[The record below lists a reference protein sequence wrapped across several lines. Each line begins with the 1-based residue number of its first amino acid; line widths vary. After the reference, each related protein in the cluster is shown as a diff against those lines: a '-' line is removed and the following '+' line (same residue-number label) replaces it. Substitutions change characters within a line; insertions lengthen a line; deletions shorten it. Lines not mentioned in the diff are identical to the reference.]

1 MAYILSYRKSITRDT
16 TKMLNAPE
24 GSTELCT
31 IDGITY
37 VSIPSGAAID
47 SDQHAEVIGTM
58 EVVTP
63 DLELSEKIKAASP
76 HVALIDK
83 RVCERIAESYSLTE
97 EIKLLRTSPSPEFE
111 AYNDYAEQCRQWGRD
126 QKAALGLFNQASAL

>member
-1 MAYILSYRKSITRDT
+1 
-16 TKMLNAPE
+16 MLNAPE

-47 SDQHAEVIGTM
+47 ANQHAEVIGTM
-58 EVVTP
+58 EVVAP

-83 RVCERIAESYSLTE
+83 RVCEKIAESYSFTD
-97 EIKLLRTSPSPEFE
+97 EIKLLRTAPSHEFDV
-111 AYNDYAEQCRQWGRD
+111 YNEHVETCRQWGRE
-126 QKAALGLFNQASAL
+126 QKELLGIL

>member
-31 IDGITY
+31 IEGITY
-37 VSIPSGAAID
+37 VSIPSDAAID

-58 EVVTP
+58 EVVAL

-83 RVCERIAESYSLTE
+83 RVCEKIADLYSFTD
-97 EIKLLRTSPSPEFE
+97 EIKLIRTAPSPEFD
-111 AYNDYAEQCRQWGRD
+111 AYNEHAELCRQWGRE
-126 QKAALGLFNQASAL
+126 QKALLGL

>member
-31 IDGITY
+31 LEGVTF
-37 VSIPSGAAID
+37 VSIPEGAAID
-47 SDQHAEVIGTM
+47 ANQHAEVNGTM

-83 RVCERIAESYSLTE
+83 RVCERIADLYSFTD
-97 EIKLLRTSPSPEFE
+97 EIKLIRTAPSPEFD
-111 AYNDYAEQCRQWGRD
+111 AYNEHADLCRQWGRE
-126 QKAALGLFNQASAL
+126 QKALLGL